1 MTRLRTWL
9 HRLEMT
15 SVLLLSQEPPPLMLM
30 VLRLPLEPPPI
41 MPWEAI
47 ADDKL
52 HHGYGVSYIDT
63 FADTIESLNVFG
75 ATVYV
80 ISRTT
85 ASEAAVRS
93 AAGFAGPEAIVDVV
107 AS

>member
-1 MTRLRTWL
+1 MTRLRLRTWL

-15 SVLLLSQEPPPLMLM
+15 SV
-30 VLRLPLEPPPI
+30 
-41 MPWEAI
+41 
-47 ADDKL
+47 
-52 HHGYGVSYIDT
+52 
-63 FADTIESLNVFG
+63 NVFS
-75 ATVYV
+75 ATEYV